1 MAIAKYS
8 AGSVYRSTTII
19 DNKYLDIYNSEI
31 DFTKD
36 YGLSDYTI
44 ENKYNLRPD
53 LLAHKLYGDSNLW
66 WVFAKFNQDELSD
79 PIFDFVS
86 GLEIQVPERFN

>member
-1 MAIAKYS
+1 MDNAKYNS
-8 AGSVYRSTTII
+8 GSVYRSTTII

-36 YGLSDYTI
+36 YGLYDYTI

-53 LLAHKLYGDSNLW
+53 LLAFNLYGDSELW
-66 WVFAKFNQDELSD
+66 WVFAKFNQDQLSD
-79 PIFDFVS
+79 PIIDFVS